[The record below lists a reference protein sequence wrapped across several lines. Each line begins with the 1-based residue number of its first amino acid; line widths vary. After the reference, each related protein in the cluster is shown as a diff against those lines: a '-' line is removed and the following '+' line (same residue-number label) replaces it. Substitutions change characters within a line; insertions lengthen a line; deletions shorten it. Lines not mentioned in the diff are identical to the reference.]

1 VQEGVESIERSDQPT
16 HLLRI
21 VVGQD
26 QRSRSGSHRSSRLT
40 ILSDRGFPDDLEIGP
55 EIVMRH
61 GDLAAM
67 RSDSVSRSGDGA
79 PA

>member
-1 VQEGVESIERSDQPT
+1 VQEGVEPIERSDQPT

-21 VVGQD
+21 AVGQD
-26 QRSRSGSHRSSRLT
+26 QRSRSGSHRSRRLT
-40 ILSDRGFPDDLEIGP
+40 ILSDRIPYDLEIGP

>member
-1 VQEGVESIERSDQPT
+1 
-16 HLLRI
+16 
-21 VVGQD
+21 
-26 QRSRSGSHRSSRLT
+26 LT
-40 ILSDRGFPDDLEIGP
+40 ILSDRIPYDLEIGP
-55 EIVMRH
+55 EIVMRD